1 MGGRKSANNLKF
13 LHSSLQEKIDQSGFC
28 EIYPEN
34 HEVLVIDVVTKYIEI
49 TLSDLVVPGWII
61 HCTVCYHGG
70 CNEYVRIKS
79 GGDNPTFFMTPK
91 INITLSKYLMAQ
103 LSDNE
108 STNQLSATDIPADTL
123 VHVLTYLCH
132 HKEVEPDPL
141 PGPVRSIHMAQI
153 VSDQWDATWIDT
165 FDKKTTFEIILAAN
179 GVDEKNGTQGLDI
192 KSLMHLGCAKIA
204 TLVKQLDQAEINR
217 IIEEEERYRRE
228 QAAGGLAIVQN
239 GDDEDDNDDDTN
251 ERNENEDEEIDER
264 EEDAN
269 ASLMQVEMEEPEED
283 ENAVP
288 DATEHLIH
296 RENDGMYAT

>member
-141 PGPVRSIHMAQI
+141 PCPVRSIHMAQI
-153 VSDQWDATWIDT
+153 VSDQWDATWIDA
-165 FDKKTTFEIILAAN
+165 FDKKTVFEIILASN
-179 GVDEKNGTQGLDI
+179 GRNAENNTSGLDI
-192 KSLMHLGCAKIA
+192 PSLLQGDANISD
-204 TLVKQLDQAEINR
+204 V
-217 IIEEEERYRRE
+217 
-228 QAAGGLAIVQN
+228 
-239 GDDEDDNDDDTN
+239 DDEDKVDKADVNALQSIDD
-251 ERNENEDEEIDER
+251 
-264 EEDAN
+264 
-269 ASLMQVEMEEPEED
+269 
-283 ENAVP
+283 
-288 DATEHLIH
+288 
-296 RENDGMYAT
+296 